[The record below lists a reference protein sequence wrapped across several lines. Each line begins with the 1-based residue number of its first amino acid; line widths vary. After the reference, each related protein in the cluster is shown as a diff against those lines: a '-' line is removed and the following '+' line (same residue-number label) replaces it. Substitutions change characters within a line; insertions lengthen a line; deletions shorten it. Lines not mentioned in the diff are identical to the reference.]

1 MPRVKSSTGHRRH
14 QKCTTLT
21 HAARTGSSAS
31 PDRPA
36 RLEHMGS
43 LHQRVLLIFVKNTT
57 RKGKYVHLWS
67 WRTASPAA
75 DQQPASPSR
84 CIWLLQDTCACAGDH
99 LRIPVPAQEIT
110 CGAAP
115 PSAACIQ
122 PVRCV
127 RCVRTS
133 SLGQISDVLSWN
145 SIPSSSEYCSLTGA
159 LLRLHRDL
167 LLLRLCCAWGKTHV
181 D

>member
-1 MPRVKSSTGHRRH
+1 MKSSHGHRRQ

-43 LHQRVLLIFVKNTT
+43 LHQRVLLIFVINTT

-75 DQQPASPSR
+75 DQKPASPSR
-84 CIWLLQDTCACAGDH
+84 CIRLFQDTCACLGDH

-115 PSAACIQ
+115 PSAVCI
-122 PVRCV
+122 
-127 RCVRTS
+127 CVRTS
-133 SLGQISDVLSWN
+133 SLGQISNVLSWH
-145 SIPSSSEYCSLTGA
+145 SLPCSSEYYSLTGA

-167 LLLRLCCAWGKTHV
+167 LSLRLCCAWEKTHV

>member
-1 MPRVKSSTGHRRH
+1 VKSSTGHRR
-14 QKCTTLT
+14 QLKCTTLT
-21 HAARTGSSAS
+21 HPARTGSSAS

-36 RLEHMGS
+36 LIEHMGS
-43 LHQRVLLIFVKNTT
+43 LHQRVLLIFVINTT
-57 RKGKYVHLWS
+57 RGEKYVHLWS
-67 WRTASPAA
+67 WRTASPSA

-84 CIWLLQDTCACAGDH
+84 CIRLLQNTCACSGDH
-99 LRIPVPAQEIT
+99 LRIPVPAQDIT

-122 PVRCV
+122 LVRCA

-133 SLGQISDVLSWN
+133 SLGQISNVLSWH
-145 SIPSSSEYCSLTGA
+145 SFPCSSEYCSLTGA
-159 LLRLHRDL
+159 LLRSHRDL
-167 LLLRLCCAWGKTHV
+167 LSLRLCCAWEKTHV